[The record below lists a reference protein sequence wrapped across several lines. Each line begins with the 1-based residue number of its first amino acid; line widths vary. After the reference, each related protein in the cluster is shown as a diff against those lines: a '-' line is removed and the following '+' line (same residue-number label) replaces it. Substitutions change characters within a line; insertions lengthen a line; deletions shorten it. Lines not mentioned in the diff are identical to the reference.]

1 MKKILLGNEAIAQG
15 LLENGCCFAASYP
28 GTPASEILSSFV
40 QMAKAAESPA
50 MGEWSINE
58 KVAFETA
65 LAVSYSGGRA
75 AASMKQVGLN
85 VACDPFMSSAYTGVK
100 GGFLVIS
107 ADDPGPHSSQTE
119 QDSRMMAMMAKVPVL
134 DPSSP
139 QEAKEMVQLGFQ
151 ISEEYE
157 IPVMIRPTTRVCH
170 SRQGVELGKIIN
182 PPIPPGFLKDPQRWA
197 ATPRHRFVLHK
208 QLNQKIDA
216 IAEKYGRKAFSRI
229 LGGRN
234 ASQCILSSGVA
245 LAHTYDLLKGL
256 RLEDQISLYQVK
268 MPYPLNAK
276 FLIEKITPYQD
287 ILVIEETDPVM
298 ELQLALRGRVKGRMD
313 GSIPPQGELIPDVLE
328 ECIRNFAGKTRGTR
342 PAPAGKPRRPTLC
355 PGCPHRAA
363 FYAIR
368 QTFPDGIYPSDIG
381 CYTLGLNL
389 GAVDTVLCMGATI
402 SQAAGFYHAYRMKGE
417 FPPIIATIGDST
429 FYHAGLPP
437 LVNAVHNGARFILV
451 LLDNS
456 TTAMT
461 GNQPTPGMEAL
472 VDGRK
477 GKAVSME
484 KLIKASGVKSL
495 SVVDPYSL
503 KDMTRALKEADK
515 VCRSE
520 EGGLAAII
528 TRHPCLMNLGVE
540 KKRKKEVVKIGDDC
554 IGCRICLDDF
564 ECPAMEPDL
573 DTGLARIDQ
582 TVCSACGVCIQVC
595 PQNAI
600 KNRSAVSRERSAM

>member
-1 MKKILLGNEAIAQG
+1 MKKILLGNEAIARG

-75 AASMKQVGLN
+75 ATSMKQVGLN
-85 VACDPFMSSAYTGVK
+85 VACDPLMSSAYTGVK

-119 QDSRMMAMMAKVPVL
+119 QDSRMMAMMAKIPVL

-151 ISEEYE
+151 ISEEFE

-170 SRQGVELGKIIN
+170 SRQGVGLGE
-182 PPIPPGFLKDPQRWA
+182 IPTPAIPTGFLKDPQRWA
-197 ATPRHRFVLHK
+197 ATPRYRLVLHR

-216 IAEKYGRKAFSRI
+216 IAEKYGKKAFSKI
-229 LGGRN
+229 LGGKN

-245 LAHTYDLLKGL
+245 LAHTYDLLKEMK
-256 RLEDQISLYQVK
+256 LENQIALYQVK

-276 FLIEKITPYQD
+276 DILEKINPHKD

-298 ELQLALRGRVKGRMD
+298 EMQLAQRDRIKGRMD
-313 GSIPPQGELIPDVLE
+313 NSIPPQGELIPDVLE
-328 ECIRNFAGKTRGTR
+328 ECIRKFAGKARETK
-342 PAPAGKPRRPTLC
+342 PAPAGRPRRPTLC

-368 QTFPDGIYPSDIG
+368 QTFPNGIYPSDIG

-417 FPPIIATIGDST
+417 FPPIVATIGDST

-437 LVNAVHNGARFILV
+437 LVNAVHNGAKFILV

-461 GNQPTPGMEAL
+461 GNQPTPGMEVLA
-472 VDGRK
+472 DGRR

-484 KLIKASGVKSL
+484 DLVRASGVESL

-503 KDMTRALKEADK
+503 EDMTRALKEADK
-515 VCRSE
+515 ACRSE
-520 EGGLAAII
+520 GGGVAAII
-528 TRHPCLMNLGVE
+528 SRHPCLMDQGVE
-540 KKRKKEVVKIGDDC
+540 KKKRTERVEISDDC
-554 IGCRICLDDF
+554 IGCRVCTDTF
-564 ECPAMEPDL
+564 ECPAIEMEP

-582 TVCSACGVCIQVC
+582 TICSACGVCIQVC
-595 PQNAI
+595 PQSAI
-600 KNRSAVSRERSAM
+600 NKVSSSGF